1 MISRACFAR
10 NIPEQA
16 IGRGVAFVTV
26 IAAVHA
32 AGVFCYSH
40 QTKQPGNR
48 GSQDD
53 RANVRDPLD
62 DWIISLKATNV
73 ASSAID
79 LRYRSALKAA
89 FFEQTISLLI
99 TSTILDGG
107 GIFRIA

>member
-26 IAAVHA
+26 IAAVQA

-62 DWIISLKATNV
+62 DWIISLKATNI

-89 FFEQTISLLI
+89 FFEQAISLLI

-107 GIFRIA
+107 GFFRIA